1 MRISSAA
8 LAALRLRLPKA
19 AVAAASALV
28 LFVAR
33 APMTFA
39 GTPKVDEIVRKVQ
52 QRYDATKDFTA
63 DVSQEA
69 TITSLNKTVTAS
81 GTVAF
86 KKPGKMRWEL
96 TQGDP
101 QTVVADGT
109 TMWVYRPQDNQVV
122 KLPFQQAFHSN
133 TPLSFLSGVGR
144 IADDF
149 SVTFDGESDG
159 LYHLLLV
166 PRQQSSDVGKLRL
179 SVGTDS
185 YDIRGAEVTDPLG
198 NVSRLKFDKIQRN
211 LDLNDQRFVFEVP
224 PGVDVVTAPAAP

>member
-1 MRISSAA
+1 V
-8 LAALRLRLPKA
+8 
-19 AVAAASALV
+19 VASV
-28 LFVAR
+28 
-33 APMTFA
+33 TFGA
-39 GTPKVDEIVRKVQ
+39 NAKVDDIVRKVQ

-69 TITSLNKTVTAS
+69 TISSLNKTVSAR

-122 KLPFQQAFHSN
+122 KLPFQQAFRSSA
-133 TPLSFLSGVGR
+133 PLSFLSGVGR

-149 SVTFDGESDG
+149 NVTFDGESDG
-159 LYHLLLV
+159 VYHLLLV
-166 PRQQSSDVGKLRL
+166 PRKESSDVGKLRL
-179 SVGTDS
+179 TVGRDT

-198 NVSRLKFDKIQRN
+198 NVSRLQFDKIQRN
-211 LDLNDQRFVFEVP
+211 VGLDDQRFVFQVP